1 MPTAERQPRRG
12 TNEAQERPEL
22 NVRYITGAGL
32 GIEANPMEGLTKSKL
47 APVPPNRLP
56 WATGLQVWP
65 PLDVK

>member
-22 NVRYITGAGL
+22 DVRYITGAPL
-32 GIEANPMEGLTKSKL
+32 VIQANPMEGLTKSKL

-56 WATGLQVWP
+56 WATGRQVRP
-65 PLDVK
+65 PSDVK